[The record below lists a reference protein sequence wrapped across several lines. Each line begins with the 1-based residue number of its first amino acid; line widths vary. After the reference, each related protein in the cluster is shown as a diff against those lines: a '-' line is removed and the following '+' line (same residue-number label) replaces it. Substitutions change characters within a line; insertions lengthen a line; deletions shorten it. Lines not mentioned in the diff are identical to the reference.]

1 MIKLRHTLAWEE
13 RELFIQYLGETFEV
27 LSEIEEDIMDILKN
41 FIESEINTKALYD
54 EIIHFINSYEV
65 RKGEFEG
72 NEFIIL
78 KIDRD
83 NFILY
88 PEYTD
93 QDGSLS
99 IPYSLSIYK
108 QDLLN
113 SIELAVK
120 QKELL

>member
-1 MIKLRHTLAWEE
+1 M
-13 RELFIQYLGETFEV
+13 FIQYLGETFEV

-120 QKELL
+120 QKDLL